1 MVLEI
6 AAIFQ
11 ILVWLFLP
19 LLELEIDVYH
29 IKRARLI

>member
-1 MVLEI
+1 MVLEV
-6 AAIFQ
+6 AAVFQ

-29 IKRARLI
+29 IRRAGLI